1 MSADS
6 YPSPIFRIPIP
17 LSPPTRYVSGLNSGA
32 GFIFDIGLIN
42 LKFSSPTYS
51 VLENAGVATLSV
63 KRCDPAC
70 TFGSISTIEW
80 MEFMTGDGN
89 GTGLQPIV
97 DPAAW
102 NPYGGTCTLRT
113 GCISSATGQE
123 TCKLRSRAQKEC
135 RWLPSDGD
143 PRQQYVERRGMNGCW
158 LWIRTLL
165 RSQVITWCLI
175 QMNLPHSTP
184 IYFSPISLFLSLSS
198 PYFRSQF
205 DFGAFSDYAP
215 EHTVVG
221 FTANQASYNLEV
233 GRREISAPCSTV
245 KLYSSA

>member
-1 MSADS
+1 MLCVGCKVPVSGVQ
-6 YPSPIFRIPIP
+6 PLLLVCPLTRIPPPNLSSPHPPP
-17 LSPPTRYVSGLNSGA
+17 LPTRYVSGLNSGA

-143 PRQQYVERRGMNGCW
+143 PRQQYVERRARMG
-158 LWIRTLL
+158 
-165 RSQVITWCLI
+165 
-175 QMNLPHSTP
+175 
-184 IYFSPISLFLSLSS
+184 
-198 PYFRSQF
+198 
-205 DFGAFSDYAP
+205 
-215 EHTVVG
+215 VG
-221 FTANQASYNLEV
+221 YGFV
-233 GRREISAPCSTV
+233 RC
-245 KLYSSA
+245 